1 MAGALVVLWAVLIA
15 QAHDTAAAARYS
27 AAMGRVSDSL
37 TALEGAA
44 AMFQAD
50 LVNASPDLVI
60 SRATRLRQRCTGT
73 RREAARLDSL
83 PAVGA
88 RLRRELAGLRA
99 ELARCDREFATGPW
113 YQGADSVKAWAPYR
127 LARLG
132 DAIRRFRLAARAFK
146 REALLR

>member
-15 QAHDTAAAARYS
+15 QAPDTAAQARYV
-27 AAMGRVSDSL
+27 AAIQRVGDSL

-60 SRATRLRQRCTGT
+60 SRAARLRQRCNGA
-73 RREAARLDSL
+73 RREAGRLDSV
-83 PAVGA
+83 PGVGA
-88 RLRRELAGLRA
+88 RLRRELAALRA

-127 LARLG
+127 LTRLG
-132 DAIRRFRLAARAFK
+132 DAVRRFRLAAQAFM
-146 REALLR
+146 REASLR

>member
-15 QAHDTAAAARYS
+15 QAPDKASQARYG
-27 AAMGRVSDSL
+27 AAIRRVADSL

-60 SRATRLRQRCTGT
+60 SRATRLKQRCSNT
-73 RREAARLDSL
+73 RREAGGLDSL
-83 PAVGA
+83 PAIPE
-88 RLRRELAGLRA
+88 RLRRELATLRA
-99 ELARCDREFATGPW
+99 ELARCEREFATGPW

-132 DAIRRFRLAARAFK
+132 DAVRRFRLAARAFMRK
-146 REALLR
+146 ASSP

>member
-1 MAGALVVLWAVLIA
+1 MAGALVVLWAVLVA
-15 QAHDTAAAARYS
+15 QAPDTAARARSGAAIQ
-27 AAMGRVSDSL
+27 RVGDSL

-60 SRATRLRQRCTGT
+60 ARATRLREHCTGT
-73 RREAARLDSL
+73 RREAGRLDSMPGL
-83 PAVGA
+83 GA

-113 YQGADSVKAWAPYR
+113 YQGADSVRAWAPYR
-127 LARLG
+127 LRRLG
-132 DAIRRFRLAARAFK
+132 DAVRRFRLAARALM
-146 REALLR
+146 RQASSR

>member
-1 MAGALVVLWAVLIA
+1 MPGALVVLWAVLVA
-15 QAHDTAAAARYS
+15 QTPDTAAQGRYGAAIR
-27 AAMGRVSDSL
+27 RVNDSL

-60 SRATRLRQRCTGT
+60 SRATRLRQHCTGT
-73 RREAARLDSL
+73 RREAGRLDSL

-88 RLRRELAGLRA
+88 RLRRNVAALRA

-132 DAIRRFRLAARAFK
+132 NAVRRFRLAARAFM
-146 REALLR
+146 RDASMR

>member
-15 QAHDTAAAARYS
+15 QAPDTTVQARYD
-27 AAMGRVSDSL
+27 AAIRRVNDSL

-60 SRATRLRQRCTGT
+60 SRATRLRQHCNGT
-73 RREAARLDSL
+73 RRETGRLDSL
-83 PAVGA
+83 PAIGA
-88 RLRRELAGLRA
+88 RLRRELAVLRT
-99 ELARCDREFATGPW
+99 ELARCDREFTTGPW
-113 YQGADSVKAWAPYR
+113 YQGADSVKAWAPFR

-132 DAIRRFRLAARAFK
+132 TAVRRFRLAARAFL
-146 REALLR
+146 REASTR